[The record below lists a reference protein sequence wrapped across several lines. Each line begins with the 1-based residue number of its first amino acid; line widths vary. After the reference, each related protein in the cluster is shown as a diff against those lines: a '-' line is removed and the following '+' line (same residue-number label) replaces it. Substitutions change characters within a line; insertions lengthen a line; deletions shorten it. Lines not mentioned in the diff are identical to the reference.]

1 MDKFTFKTADGIDV
15 NLEKLSRAFP
25 EVITETM
32 GEDGKIRRVAD
43 FEKLKMLL
51 GDSAAERPQEFYE
64 FTWPGKNEAIFE
76 VAHYDEKLAEK
87 IWEEGSDEVL
97 IKAFEKTDK
106 DSLFWGEQTIERK
119 NV

>member
-1 MDKFTFKTADGIDV
+1 MDKFTFKTADGVDV
-15 NLEKLSRAFP
+15 NLEKLSQAFP

-32 GEDGKIRRVAD
+32 GEDGKIKRVAD

-76 VAHYDEKLAEK
+76 AAKATTKTLRPCPEESKNWDTTQNLYIEGDNLEALK
-87 IWEEGSDEVL
+87 IL
-97 IKAFEKTDK
+97 
-106 DSLFWGEQTIERK
+106 
-119 NV
+119 